1 MDDAIELPDGRT
13 IGRLDHI
20 FKGLDGI
27 LEAQIRQDT
36 RDAVS
41 VLVVPA
47 ATFND
52 RMRDRLLGNARERL
66 GDDIRIEVRLVDA
79 VPRTRNGKLK
89 GVVCNV

>member
-1 MDDAIELPDGRT
+1 VT
-13 IGRLDHI
+13 
-20 FKGLDGI
+20 
-27 LEAQIRQDT
+27 
-36 RDAVS
+36 

-52 RMRDRLLGNARERL
+52 RIKESLVANARERL
-66 GDDIRIEVRLVDA
+66 GPDVAIEVRTVEA